1 MKSVA
6 RDQLLQAMAAA
17 NVWANDDAFAA
28 AVGVQQQQLD
38 RIAEIIMVEL
48 VIADALL
55 RERDPFTACLLTIE
69 PSAGLSPEQ
78 FVAWSPPRCSL

>member
-1 MKSVA
+1 MSG
-6 RDQLLQAMAAA
+6 
-17 NVWANDDAFAA
+17 ANDDAFAA

-38 RIAEIIMVEL
+38 RIAELIMVEL

-55 RERDPFTACLLTIE
+55 RERDACLLTIE